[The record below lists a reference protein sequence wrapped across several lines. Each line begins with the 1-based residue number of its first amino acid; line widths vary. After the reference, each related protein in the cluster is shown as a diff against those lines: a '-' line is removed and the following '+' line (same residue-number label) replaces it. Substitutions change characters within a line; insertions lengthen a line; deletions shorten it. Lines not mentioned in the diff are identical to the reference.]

1 LPTEIDDDYNLLR
14 STFPPLSYL
23 LNLEEQLVRKVL
35 LESRLLKRNSRAKA
49 NGLVSPIYQLWEDY
63 IRENGVDIEW
73 SMCKIGGKARFFVR
87 ISVWSNDHPTITP
100 QQIWRNASSIKIP
113 KLHVEW
119 LTQEFAAMVGE
130 VSLNE
135 VVDPLHESSLQ
146 ALLSRKEKEHEEH
159 SDNEQDEEEGST
171 EEQPCNIFDK
181 DKFPLLHS
189 LGFSKSTILDQLI
202 QELVKF
208 FSKHSISFMGANNHN
223 IELFLLPS
231 CQTRQRYEAELQKN
245 Q

>member
-1 LPTEIDDDYNLLR
+1 MQTL
-14 STFPPLSYL
+14 
-23 LNLEEQLVRKVL
+23 
-35 LESRLLKRNSRAKA
+35 
-49 NGLVSPIYQLWEDY
+49 
-63 IRENGVDIEW
+63 
-73 SMCKIGGKARFFVR
+73 
-87 ISVWSNDHPTITP
+87 
-100 QQIWRNASSIKIP
+100 
-113 KLHVEW
+113 
-119 LTQEFAAMVGE
+119 AAMVGE
-130 VSLNE
+130 MSLNE
-135 VVDPLHESSLQ
+135 IVDPLHESSLQ
-146 ALLSRKEKEHEEH
+146 ALSSRKEKENEEH
-159 SDNEQDEEEGST
+159 LDDEQDEEEGTT
-171 EEQPCNIFDK
+171 EKQPCNMFDK